1 MAKKANNTEEKIVA
15 VEEVLSKSEQF
26 IEKNQKI
33 IMIVIGA
40 VVVIVLGIF
49 AFKKYYIAPKEA
61 EAQGQMFAAQQYFE
75 KDSIN
80 KAINGDGNFLGF
92 EAIADEYG
100 MTKAANLAHY
110 YLGICY
116 IRKGQY
122 EKAIDNLESFKGNDK
137 IIKPL
142 SLSATG
148 DAYMELGDKE
158 KAVKYYL
165 KAADKSKNLFTSPQF
180 LMKAGLTYEML
191 GDWENA
197 LKTYEK
203 LRKDYYKSNESRQ
216 IDKYIAKAK
225 GMLKNK

>member
-33 IMIVIGA
+33 IIIVIGA
-40 VVVIVLGIF
+40 IVVVVLGIF

-75 KDSIN
+75 KDSIT

-92 EAIADEYG
+92 EAIADEYS
-100 MTKAANLAHY
+100 MTNAANLAHY

-116 IRKGQY
+116 LRKGEY
-122 EKAIDNLESFKGNDK
+122 EKAIDNLESFKGSDRV
-137 IIKPL
+137 IKPL
-142 SLSATG
+142 SLSAIG

-165 KAADKSKNLFTSPQF
+165 KAANKSKNLFTSPQF

-203 LRKDYYKSNESRQ
+203 LRKDFYKSNEARQ
-216 IDKYIAKAK
+216 VDKYIAKAK